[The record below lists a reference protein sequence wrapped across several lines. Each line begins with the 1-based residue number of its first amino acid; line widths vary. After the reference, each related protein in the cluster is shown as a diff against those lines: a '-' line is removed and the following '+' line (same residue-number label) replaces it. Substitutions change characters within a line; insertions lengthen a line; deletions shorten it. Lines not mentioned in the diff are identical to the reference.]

1 MVSLSNDHS
10 VNTVNT
16 KVNMS
21 AKKLLN
27 GIEDCVDE
35 GLNAL
40 VAINPSLSLVK
51 NHRVIVRSDVEKVK
65 GKVALLCGGGSGHGE
80 YSYQLNLGQISTT
93 TRNAFSSVEPAFSGY
108 VGRGC
113 LSAAVAGSVF
123 ASPPPTAILAALMT
137 LASINPSGI
146 LVVSPWNIVNFILAF
161 DDKLLLNRSCTTI
174 LVTG

>member
-1 MVSLSNDHS
+1 
-10 VNTVNT
+10 
-16 KVNMS
+16 MS

-40 VAINPSLSLVK
+40 VAMNPSLSLVK

-80 YSYQLNLGQISTT
+80 YSYKLNIGLILTT
-93 TRNAFSSVEPAFSGY
+93 TTMDAFSSVEPAFSGY

-146 LVVSPWNIVNFILAF
+146 LVVSPWNVVNFILAF
-161 DDKLLLNRSCTTI
+161 DDCTNCF
-174 LVTG
+174 

>member
-1 MVSLSNDHS
+1 MNS
-10 VNTVNT
+10 T

-40 VAINPSLSLVK
+40 AATNPSLSVVK
-51 NHRVIVRSDVEKVK
+51 NHRVIVRSDVKKVK

-80 YSYQLNLGQISTT
+80 YRYKLNIGLTTTT
-93 TRNAFSSVEPAFSGY
+93 TRDAFSSVEPAFSGY

-123 ASPPPTAILAALMT
+123 ASPPPTTILAALLT
-137 LASINPSGI
+137 LASIGNPSGI
-146 LVVSPWNIVNFILAF
+146 LVVSPWIIVSFILAL
-161 DDKLLLNRSCTTI
+161 DDCTNCFYRSFTTI
-174 LVTG
+174 LATG